1 MRKKNQ
7 LTPFGKAVKKRAISK
22 CLTLAEVAEA
32 VGTSPEYLCYIMY
45 GVKPGLKY
53 RRKIGEVLGID
64 VEKYTA

>member
-7 LTPFGKAVKKRAISK
+7 LTPFGRAVKKKAISK

-32 VGTSPEYLCYIMY
+32 AGTSPQYLSYIMY
-45 GVKPGLKY
+45 GVKPGFKY
-53 RRKIGEVLGID
+53 RRRIGEVLGID